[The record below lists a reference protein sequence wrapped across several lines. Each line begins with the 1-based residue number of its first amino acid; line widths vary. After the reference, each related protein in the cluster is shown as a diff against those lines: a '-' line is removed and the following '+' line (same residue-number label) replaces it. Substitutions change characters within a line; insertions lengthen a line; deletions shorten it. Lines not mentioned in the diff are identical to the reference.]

1 MMYTYHTDTPS
12 NTGHYEMQEQKTQ
25 QDYKTILEALIH
37 CSNLCADHA
46 EERKVQHCFRE
57 ADGAMGCLERIRIEM
72 IRLKLEYERSLL

>member
-1 MMYTYHTDTPS
+1 MYTYHTDVPS
-12 NTGHYEMQEQKTQ
+12 NLGQFQMKTQ
-25 QDYKTILEALIH
+25 QDYKTILETLVH

-57 ADGAMGCLERIRIEM
+57 ADGAMGCLERIRLEM